1 MDLADAER
9 LGNGSIVMAGNGL
22 VLIKHGGAWWKM
34 SITRGSSPVNDKEL
48 GDVTVIHEAP
58 RTNPLDDMED
68 GTVIFFDGTTA
79 AERSY
84 GNWYL
89 PGVEDAIS
97 SEHMITSVIVDPD
110 SIQVLN

>member
-9 LGNGSIVMAGNGL
+9 LGNGSIVMAGNRL
-22 VLIKHGGAWWKM
+22 VLTKHDGVWWKM
-34 SITRGSSPVNDKEL
+34 RIIQGSSPVNVKDL
-48 GDVTVIHEAP
+48 GDVTVIHEVP
-58 RTNPLDDMED
+58 RTNPLVDMDD

-79 AERSY
+79 AELFY

-89 PGVEDAIS
+89 PGVEDPIS
-97 SEHMITSVIVDPD
+97 SEHMITSVIADPD

>member
-22 VLIKHGGAWWKM
+22 VLTKHGGAWWKM
-34 SITRGSSPVNDKEL
+34 SIVRGSSPVNNDNL
-48 GDVTVIHEAP
+48 GDATVIHEVP

-79 AERSY
+79 AELFY

-89 PGVEDAIS
+89 TGVEDAIS
-97 SEHMITSVIVDPD
+97 SEQMITSVIVDLD
-110 SIQVLN
+110 SIKVLN